1 MYSEMRRHSR
11 EISQVAKASALAVVI
26 PAAKSWH
33 IRVSG
38 FASMQLGQRRLLG
51 GNKPV
56 EKTCN
61 LAQPLPLLARLHMTL
76 LPWGGQGVLLP
87 DFTKEARHR
96 HHCVDPPALA
106 TIALCRSWLLQDHAG
121 EVRGNPFL

>member
-1 MYSEMRRHSR
+1 MRRHSR
-11 EISQVAKASALAVVI
+11 QISQVAKASALAVVI

-61 LAQPLPLLARLHMTL
+61 LAQPLPLLARLHLTL
-76 LPWGGQGVLLP
+76 LPWGGRGVLLSP
-87 DFTKEARHR
+87 GDTTARPLR
-96 HHCVDPPALA
+96 
-106 TIALCRSWLLQDHAG
+106 
-121 EVRGNPFL
+121 